1 MMSKRDIYLYEQ
13 AQKQEKRKREL
24 IGLTKPR
31 VNEIL
36 RPMARKVNAN
46 RINEQ
51 VNAYSEQPYRT
62 EFQLLTDEMLE
73 KYPDQ
78 SKEDIEEIIESAV
91 LSLPYVESLSEY
103 PMHIWIEPTEEE
115 PRLVSI
121 KKRLDLVDDHLATKQ
136 VRYDNDLLVVK
147 DDRYEDHWL
156 CVYPDGTCTIDED
169 YTDPDGST
177 SIELN
182 TFQDCSSI
190 IYYAQLAKYILNL
203 RGKYE

>member
-1 MMSKRDIYLYEQ
+1 MMNNRDTYSYKQ
-13 AQKQEKRKREL
+13 AQKQEERKREL

-31 VNEIL
+31 VDEIL
-36 RPMARKVNAN
+36 RPMAKKVNVS

-78 SKEDIEEIIESAV
+78 SKKNIEEIIESAV

-103 PMHIWIEPTEEE
+103 PLHIWIEPTEEE

-121 KKRLDLVDDHLATKQ
+121 KKD
-136 VRYDNDLLVVK
+136 
-147 DDRYEDHWL
+147 
-156 CVYPDGTCTIDED
+156 
-169 YTDPDGST
+169 
-177 SIELN
+177 
-182 TFQDCSSI
+182 
-190 IYYAQLAKYILNL
+190 
-203 RGKYE
+203 

>member
-31 VNEIL
+31 VDEIL

-78 SKEDIEEIIESAV
+78 SKEDIKEIIESAV

-121 KKRLDLVDDHLATKQ
+121 KKKIRSG
-136 VRYDNDLLVVK
+136 R
-147 DDRYEDHWL
+147 
-156 CVYPDGTCTIDED
+156 
-169 YTDPDGST
+169 
-177 SIELN
+177 
-182 TFQDCSSI
+182 
-190 IYYAQLAKYILNL
+190 
-203 RGKYE
+203 